1 MSRSSPPG
9 RCPAPPAARSSAPE
23 PAPPGNGR
31 RNERGAGRDRHLSPR
46 GARGA
51 GGRGRRPGRRPV
63 RTRPRF
69 DRLGRADR
77 LDRETFRDRDRPGAA
92 VRMPDRERP
101 CRPSPRDS
109 ALKRALV
116 IMAAIAGLLLGGLY
130 EHAFMTR
137 SRLQLAAD
145 SAAEAGAGAGAAGRD
160 VRQAAEAR
168 LALFPQLRAAAVDI
182 EWPPGAG
189 RYRGSNNAVRVT
201 IRGR

>member
-1 MSRSSPPG
+1 
-9 RCPAPPAARSSAPE
+9 
-23 PAPPGNGR
+23 
-31 RNERGAGRDRHLSPR
+31 
-46 GARGA
+46 
-51 GGRGRRPGRRPV
+51 
-63 RTRPRF
+63 
-69 DRLGRADR
+69 
-77 LDRETFRDRDRPGAA
+77 
-92 VRMPDRERP
+92 
-101 CRPSPRDS
+101 
-109 ALKRALV
+109 
-116 IMAAIAGLLLGGLY
+116 MAAIAGLLLGGLY

-201 IRGR
+201 IRGRWKPPLLPVALPLGVSATALAGTLPGTTGPISVRVE